1 MRGLSL
7 VVLLLLAL
15 DPWGFVIGQQPDNN
29 PTKSEQ
35 PIVERPFRRIFVPQ
49 ADLPESQLDNLKPLE
64 ADRLPSAL
72 EGVVR
77 RNTES
82 IDPFLASKQSLYSFH
97 AVAQLIGADLLSER
111 TRLVWDHSS
120 NRSTRGFSE
129 GQNRE
134 RLEPWNLAI
143 ENVSEESSNSGAWLY
158 ESSGRPLLQ
167 RNSDA
172 IWIRWSLRATPDSAP
187 NLLSYDLQVPKTVD
201 GCLVLLVPKSAKVE
215 SSTVVAR
222 KLDGWESAAKRLGS
236 WPDQNPLLGTSLAS
250 TVEIS
255 YWALEVSGQETISF
269 TIDLGQGTARGQLLS
284 LPEEWGIDR
293 LFSKQTLQ
301 YSVQAQE
308 LRVLSEWE
316 WIESS
321 GAGQSI
327 RLALPEGMK
336 LRSISINDREASVVL
351 KDKTIDVS
359 IPELTQSSSAT
370 LAAKQRMNAEFIASL
385 GQLQRDSSGNSII
398 SPIKTTSGTVL
409 SGTTILQDQA
419 DGRFVGI
426 APERGALESVRK
438 SSDGLHRFEYSWH
451 RNAPD
456 IHCLIEKLT
465 MKTDFESV
473 SGLRVESNRCIASV
487 RLKCIAPKGIGEEI
501 LSLPPGWTIDPKSI
515 INKPQSAVG
524 FSVVDE
530 ASNTLKISGKR
541 VSASEAT
548 IEFQMSKVLDSPT
561 ELDLSNLPWI
571 SLSNHQIRHCLFI
584 EPDVSNRMRF
594 QGQTTQWLMPEDEL
608 TSWQRESL
616 PRLSRALLFGTREN
630 RLPPLV
636 ISSLEQKL
644 TMPVDMQVR
653 STINQWR
660 IEHRFGLSSDWLE
673 IPQIRISLPEGFEWH
688 YESTERLP
696 LIHSFDRESSQWVFD
711 TRNLM
716 NQSDREDIGS
726 LVAVRTQANLETTL
740 HLDIPEIA
748 EAQETLYKL
757 KLMDR
762 LVVENKVDVIGGLQ
776 RETSGYCYR
785 WTRLAKEKP
794 ITDASKETRLSLEI
808 TKSKEPENRSIYP
821 YESSLELFI
830 DAFANQ
836 IAQIETKLV
845 LPESQSTELSL
856 FLPEGWKV
864 SDSFFETG
872 KIKQRIPWFEDSS
885 GSTKLVID
893 NARESKSPIL
903 RIRLIG
909 PPAKIEGHSSLSLP
923 SWLKPRLHRKLI
935 FSFPSVR
942 FGNDALVFSKLSV
955 WHPKD
960 LSLEIPQTEPSLS
973 DSIWPLW
980 NWTSKTWDSM
990 VASESNED
998 FSRQAKSEIS
1008 ARSEILPSGNW
1019 KKTSFEGFR
1028 DGSQKQIALVLTDHI
1043 RWGPWLAVFATLFS
1057 ASLFGRWPRVMFTF
1071 ATLLWIG
1078 SIWLPAVLSVVC
1090 QQAFVGTALGA
1101 LLHLFYQTVSPMSAS
1116 NLPTAKTD
1124 RSSTWAWSILPLGF
1138 VSLILTQSNPG
1149 FSQGPSD
1156 KGARV
1161 FDILIPITPEG
1172 ELAGTTIYVPEEL
1185 LKAIEQDDREKRLR
1199 DSIGLIASS
1208 KHNLRLDSRT
1218 FGFGNADQPL
1228 TSTYEFWIGDS
1239 AVGKAIRI
1247 PFPSESVKLSRFSVD
1262 GIEVLSGRLS
1272 KTDTELIWFPDRPGR
1287 RAVQID
1293 AQVRMRSVENP
1304 GSSTNANI
1312 NFGLLGTEKRG
1323 AKVWGISTNVLPVG
1337 NAVLEVE
1344 TDGPWWISVSA
1355 FGRSVN
1361 PAQGRTVIQLGNKSR
1376 IEGFFQ
1382 PPSSVTNRAS
1392 TLAMPGDSSPS
1403 GGEFPTMNTELF
1415 LDNDQLLARTVVE
1428 FPSNMSIPNEIEIES
1443 DAQWLPIGTQ
1453 WGDAQL
1459 VDVRTGSTLDRK
1471 RYAIRWKNIETSVSE
1486 ISGLNLPKRTITTT
1500 WIPIGDAGLRSIL
1513 FAECRDRRVRQ
1524 GVLRYARSPG
1534 SVWTLD
1540 GISSWIP
1547 AINSKDRLDWPELKD
1562 PPITTNLRIP
1572 VSSGYGV
1579 LRRQSIE
1586 SSRQLSASNRIHLES
1601 QRAKLISTLKISG
1614 NLAPQSP
1621 LIFEIPSDYQVQK
1634 VLSSNGTLDF
1644 LTWVNDS
1651 KSYLQVLV
1659 DRQSSLIGELT
1670 IESKSNPLLG
1680 KSDTFDFIWPEIKSL
1695 LPWSSPTAMALSADP
1710 SWTIME
1716 TALDQTPIK
1725 LRGGGEGKTLLETV
1739 DSKNNKPLIRVA
1751 RSESGWDG
1759 TLLIKSMPSESGQQ
1773 DFQIVGVRESRSHG
1787 EWYGLELSVPRDLCS
1802 SWSSRNPVQELT
1814 SLRWNHKLLLIA
1826 PMKSELP
1833 EEKQPIDFLIEM
1845 TPEQSSGFDLSAF
1858 KQIEVNGRKQDDSIR
1873 MAIGPNQEDSFLLG
1887 QTKSLKDH
1895 ETDQQVIGAEYKQ
1908 RFAKHVRLAQDLY
1921 LSSVWLERQAGLTSS
1936 NKLVWNCPDG
1946 WVCIKAN
1953 INGERFPFRQIGDK
1967 VEVYCPTIES
1977 RAHANLWFSLEK
1989 ELSASVSQDSLPT
2002 LDAAGSTGEILLLDT
2017 PRSRRDRQSELS
2029 FDQKAWISMLSQP
2042 ISNSANPSDSQWW
2055 IYGAQELTQEIWSM
2069 SSADFGRATEVLAD
2083 LPWNS
2088 KGQYDQTIQRLLES
2102 EPSSVESA
2110 STKDARVDQSL
2121 LTNIRLIQSL
2131 VSLIV
2136 FTIFVWF
2143 WNRNKLWLQSRSWW
2157 KLLGVA
2163 GGWWLIS
2170 ADLWIPSFLAL
2181 AATILVIDS
2190 YWMITAQFRQS
2201 GTLSPR

>member
-7 VVLLLLAL
+7 VFLLLLAL
-15 DPWGFVIGQQPDNN
+15 DPWGFVLGQESDSNR
-29 PTKSEQ
+29 KESEQ

-49 ADLPESQLDNLKPLE
+49 ADLPESQLDNLRPLE

-111 TRLVWDHSS
+111 TRLVWDQTLTRSS
-120 NRSTRGFSE
+120 RGSPE

-143 ENVSEESSNSGAWLY
+143 ENVAEESSNSGAWLY
-158 ESSGRPLLQ
+158 ESSGRPFLQ

-172 IWIRWSLRATPDSAP
+172 IWIRWSLRAAPDSAP

-201 GCLVLLVPKSAKVE
+201 GCLVLLVPKSAKVD
-215 SSTVVAR
+215 SSTVVVR
-222 KLDGWESAAKRLGS
+222 KLDGWESAAKRLES

-250 TVEIS
+250 TVENS
-255 YWALEVSGQETISF
+255 YWALELSGQETISF

-284 LPEEWGIDR
+284 LPEQWGIDR

-301 YSVQAQE
+301 YSIHAQE

-321 GAGQSI
+321 GDGQSI

-336 LRSISINDREASVVL
+336 LRSISMNDREASVAFN
-351 KDKTIDVS
+351 DETIDVS
-359 IPELTQSSSAT
+359 IPELTQSSSAPT
-370 LAAKQRMNAEFIASL
+370 GAKQRMNAEFITTL

-398 SPIKTTSGTVL
+398 PPIKTISGTVL
-409 SGTTILQDQA
+409 SGTTILQDQV

-456 IHCLIEKLT
+456 IHCHIEKLT
-465 MKTDFESV
+465 MQSDFESIA
-473 SGLRVESNRCIASV
+473 GLRVESNRCIANV
-487 RLKCIAPKGIGEEI
+487 RLKCMAPKAMGEEV
-501 LSLPPGWTIDPKSI
+501 LSIPAGWTIAPKSI
-515 INKPQSAVG
+515 INKPQSAIG

-530 ASNTLKISGKR
+530 ASNTLRISGKR
-541 VSASEAT
+541 ANASEAT
-548 IEFQMSKVLDSPT
+548 IEFQIFKVLDTPT

-571 SLSNHQIRHCLFI
+571 SLSKHPIQHCLFI
-584 EPDVSNRMRF
+584 EPDVSNRMSF
-594 QGQTTQWLMPEDEL
+594 QGQTTQWLVPEEEL
-608 TSWQRESL
+608 TSFQRESL
-616 PRLSRALLFGTREN
+616 PRLSRALIFGTREN

-653 STINQWR
+653 STKNQWR

-673 IPQIRISLPEGFEWH
+673 LPQIRISLPEGFDWH

-696 LIHSFDRESSQWVFD
+696 LIHSFDRESSQWVID

-716 NQSDREDIGS
+716 NQSDREEFGS
-726 LVAVRTQANLETTL
+726 LVAVRTQASLDTKL
-740 HLDIPEIA
+740 HLDIPEIP
-748 EAQETLYKL
+748 EAKQTLYKL

-762 LVVENKVDVIGGLQ
+762 LAVENKVEVTGELQ
-776 RETSGYCYR
+776 RDTAGYCYR
-785 WTRLAKEKP
+785 WTRFAQEKP
-794 ITDASKETRLSLEI
+794 VNDASKGTQLSLEI
-808 TKSKEPENRSIYP
+808 INSKEPENRSIFP
-821 YESSLELFI
+821 YDSSLELFV
-830 DAFANQ
+830 DSFANQ
-836 IAQIETKLV
+836 IAEIKTKLV
-845 LPESQSTELSL
+845 LPESQSPELSL
-856 FLPEGWKV
+856 VLPEGWKL
-864 SDSFFETG
+864 SECFFENG
-872 KIKQRIPWFEDSS
+872 KIKHRIPWFEDSI

-893 NARESKSPIL
+893 NTREPKSPLLHL
-903 RIRLIG
+903 RMVG
-909 PPAKIEGHSSLSLP
+909 PPAKIEEDSSLPLP
-923 SWLKPRLHRKLI
+923 SWLQPRLHRKLR
-935 FSFPSVR
+935 FSFPSVG
-942 FGNDALVFSKLSV
+942 FGNDELFFSKFAV
-955 WHPKD
+955 WHPEE
-960 LSLEIPQTEPSLS
+960 LSLEIPEAEPSLS

-990 VASESNED
+990 VASEVKNDHS
-998 FSRQAKSEIS
+998 SQASSDIS
-1008 ARSEILPSGNW
+1008 SRSEILPSGNW
-1019 KKTSFEGFR
+1019 KKTSFDGFR
-1028 DGSQKQIALVLTDHI
+1028 DGSEKQIAFVLTDPI
-1043 RWGPWLAVFATLFS
+1043 RWGPWLTVFAALFS
-1057 ASLFGRWPRVMFTF
+1057 VSLFGRWPRVMFTF

-1078 SIWLPAVLSVVC
+1078 SIWASPVLCIVC

-1101 LLHLFYQTVSPMSAS
+1101 VLHLFYQTVSPTSAS
-1116 NLPTAKTD
+1116 NSPMAKTD
-1124 RSSTWAWSILPLGF
+1124 RSSTWAWCILPFGF
-1138 VSLILTQSNPG
+1138 VSLILTQPNPG
-1149 FSQGPSD
+1149 FSQDPSE

-1185 LKAIEQDDREKRLR
+1185 LRAIEQDDREKRQR

-1304 GSSTNANI
+1304 GSSGNPMSS
-1312 NFGLLGTEKRG
+1312 FGSLGTEKRG
-1323 AKVWGISTNVLPVG
+1323 AKLWGISTNVLPVG

-1344 TDGPWWISVSA
+1344 TDGAWWISVSA

-1382 PPSSVTNRAS
+1382 PPSSVANRAS
-1392 TLAMPGDSSPS
+1392 TLAMPSDSSPS

-1428 FPSNMSIPNEIEIES
+1428 FPSNMAISNEIEIES

-1459 VDVRTGSTLDRK
+1459 IDVRTGSTLDRK
-1471 RYAIRWKNIETSVSE
+1471 RYAIRWKNLEASVSE
-1486 ISGLNLPKRTITTT
+1486 TSGLNLPKRTITTT

-1562 PPITTNLRIP
+1562 PPLTTNLRIP

-1579 LRRQSIE
+1579 LRRQSID

-1601 QRAKLISTLKISG
+1601 QRATLTSTVKITG
-1614 NLAPQSP
+1614 NIAANSP
-1621 LIFEIPSDYQVQK
+1621 LIFETPSNYQVQK

-1651 KSYLQVLV
+1651 KNYLQVLI
-1659 DRQSSLIGELT
+1659 DRPSSLIGELT
-1670 IESKSNPLLG
+1670 IESKSNPLMG
-1680 KSDTFDFIWPEIKSL
+1680 QSASYDFIWPEIKSL
-1695 LPWSSPTAMALSADP
+1695 LPWSTPTTMALSADP
-1710 SWTIME
+1710 SWTVLE
-1716 TALDQTPIK
+1716 TKLDQTPTK
-1725 LRGGGEGKTLLETV
+1725 LHGAGEEKTLLETV
-1739 DSKNNKPLIRVA
+1739 DAKNNKPLIRVE

-1759 TLLIKSMPSESGQQ
+1759 TLLIKSLPSESGQQ
-1773 DFQIVGVRESRSHG
+1773 VFQIVGVRDPNATEA
-1787 EWYGLELSVPRDLCS
+1787 WYGLELSIPRDLCS
-1802 SWSSRNPVQELT
+1802 SWSSGNPVQELT
-1814 SLRWNHKLLLIA
+1814 SLRWNHRLFLIA
-1826 PMKSELP
+1826 PMKSELTDQ
-1833 EEKQPIDFLIEM
+1833 KQPFDFLIEL
-1845 TPEQSSGFDLSAF
+1845 TPEQSSGFDLSFF
-1858 KQIEVNGRKQDDSIR
+1858 KQIEVNGRKQEDSIR
-1873 MAIGPNQEDSFLLG
+1873 MANGPNAEDSFLVVPT
-1887 QTKSLKDH
+1887 QSLDNQ
-1895 ETDQQVIGAEYKQ
+1895 ETDQQPMGAEYQQ
-1908 RFAKHVRLAQDLY
+1908 RFAKHVRLGQDLT
-1921 LSSVWLERQAGLTSS
+1921 LSCFWLERKAGLTSS
-1936 NKLVWNCPDG
+1936 NKLVYSCPDG

-1953 INGERFPFRQIGDK
+1953 INGERFPFRQMGNI
-1967 VEVYCPTIES
+1967 VEVYCPTMEF
-1977 RAHANLWFSLEK
+1977 RAHVNMWFKLGTEQ
-1989 ELSASVSQDSLPT
+1989 SASISKDSLPALEGT
-2002 LDAAGSTGEILLLDT
+2002 GSTGEILFLDT
-2017 PRSRRDRQSELS
+2017 PHNRGDKQTELL
-2029 FDQKAWISMLSQP
+2029 FEQKAWISMLSQP
-2042 ISNSANPSDSQWW
+2042 IPHSANPSDSQWW
-2055 IYGAQELTQEIWSM
+2055 KYGAGEMTRKIWSM
-2069 SSADFGRATEVLAD
+2069 SSTDFGKATEVLAG
-2083 LPWNS
+2083 LPWTS
-2088 KGQYDQTIQRLLES
+2088 RGQYHQTIQVLLETDRS
-2102 EPSSVESA
+2102 GLESA
-2110 STKDARVDQSL
+2110 STKDIRVDQSAF
-2121 LTNIRLIQSL
+2121 TNIRLTQSM
-2131 VSLIV
+2131 VALIV
-2136 FTIFVWF
+2136 FTIFVWL
-2143 WNRNKLWLQSRSWW
+2143 WNRNKLWLQSRNWW
-2157 KLLGVA
+2157 KLLGIA

-2190 YWMITAQFRQS
+2190 YWMISAQSRQS